1 MTTVNEENDLIITPE
16 ATEVETTDTNKK
28 KRTGRVTPVEAE
40 AEAKPVK
47 FTEDLPQGVQ
57 QLGIFKIDPENDF
70 VVEFK
75 TQDSACFDIAP
86 YFKKGDRVKVFLAN
100 DEVVD
105 RKVTED
111 GLLLIQKGERALVPT
126 GLIFDIPQ
134 GFCMEIY
141 ARSGTSLKQGIVLN
155 NAPAQIDSDY
165 VLQTFIS
172 IANTGSAKYLTSGNP
187 IAQAKLVAL
196 VPTVFKTLTEAPQQ
210 KTDRIG
216 GFGSTN
222 K

>member
-1 MTTVNEENDLIITPE
+1 MSNEELVVQTPQ
-16 ATEVETTDTNKK
+16 TTTDAKK
-28 KRTGRVTPVEAE
+28 KRVPVAQEA
-40 AEAKPVK
+40 VVSNSGCVSG
-47 FTEDLPQGVQ
+47 DR

-75 TQDSACFDIAP
+75 TQDSACFDLAP
-86 YFKKGDRVKVFLAN
+86 YFKQCDRVKVFLAN
-100 DEVVD
+100 DEVVE
-105 RKVTED
+105 RKVTD
-111 GLLLIQKGERALVPT
+111 QGLLIQHGERALVPT

-141 ARSGTSLKQGIVLN
+141 ARSGSSLKQGIVLN

-165 VLQTFIS
+165 VQQTFIS
-172 IANTGSAKYLTSGNP
+172 IANTGGSKYLVSAAP
-187 IAQAKLVAL
+187 IAQAKLVKL
-196 VPTVFKTLTEAPQQ
+196 VETTFVALTEAPTQ

>member
-1 MTTVNEENDLIITPE
+1 MTTVNEETDLTIN
-16 ATEVETTDTNKK
+16 AEVEVTDTNKRK
-28 KRTGRVTPVEAE
+28 TRGRQNTAIEADKEEPKTVELA
-40 AEAKPVK
+40 PH
-47 FTEDLPQGVQ
+47 LPQGVQ
-57 QLGIFKIDPENDF
+57 ELGIFKIDPENDF

-75 TQDSACFDIAP
+75 TQDSACFDLAP

-100 DEVVD
+100 DEVVE
-105 RKVTED
+105 RKVTDD
-111 GLLLIQKGERALVPT
+111 GLLLIQQGERALVPT

-141 ARSGTSLKQGIVLN
+141 ARSGTSLKLGIVLN

-172 IANTGSAKYLTSGNP
+172 IANTGAAKYLTSGNP